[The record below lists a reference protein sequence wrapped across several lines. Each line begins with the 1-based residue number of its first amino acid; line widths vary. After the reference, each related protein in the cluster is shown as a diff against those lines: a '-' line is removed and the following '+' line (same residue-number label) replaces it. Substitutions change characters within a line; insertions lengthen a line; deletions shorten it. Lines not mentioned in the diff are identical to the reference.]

1 MAPLTPYEPGR
12 GYPAAMPVPPY
23 HEFYSPIMRLVG
35 DGREHSNH
43 EIVDA
48 MAGAFEISPADRDEL
63 LPSGKQ
69 TTLVNR
75 TSWATTYLCVAGL
88 LTRPRRA
95 RVAITDEGR
104 AVLANPPTRLDNAFL
119 RRYPSFVAFT
129 GGRGATAVDRATGSG
144 TANDTTPPL
153 LPDVPTQTPDELLDA
168 GARTL
173 RASLV
178 AELQAQLATCSPA
191 FFERLVVDLLRA
203 MGYGGTSPESGRITG
218 RAGDGGID
226 GIVDEDK
233 LGLDAVYLQAKRW
246 ADNVGRPVV
255 QGFVG
260 ALEMHKANKGV
271 MISTSEFTADAR
283 DYVKLIGKRVV
294 LIGGR
299 QLAELLIDHGVGVRT
314 VGTYL
319 VQKVD
324 GDYFEEA

>member
-1 MAPLTPYEPGR
+1 
-12 GYPAAMPVPPY
+12 MPVPPY
-23 HEFYSPIMRLVG
+23 HEFYSPIMRFAG

-43 EIVDA
+43 EIANAVA
-48 MAGAFEISPADRDEL
+48 AALALSPADRDEL
-63 LPSGKQ
+63 LPSGKK
-69 TTLVNR
+69 TKLADR

-95 RVAITDEGR
+95 RYAITDEGR
-104 AVLANPPTRLDNAFL
+104 AVLANPPSRLDNAYL
-119 RRYPSFVAFT
+119 RKYPSFTAFIS
-129 GGRGATAVDRATGSG
+129 GRAAAVGDVGPATG
-144 TANDTTPPL
+144 TANRTLPSL
-153 LPDVPTQTPDELLDA
+153 LPDVPTQTPDELLHA

-299 QLAELLIDHGVGVRT
+299 QLAELLIDHSVGVRT
-314 VGTYL
+314 VSTYV

-324 GDYFEEA
+324 SDYFEEA